1 MELAA
6 RRARAI
12 SVPDNRLSMDP
23 ACIQQLLLKL
33 ENVDR
38 RHSDYQTHPGAGRAK
53 PRHRRATGDCCSTA
67 SGETSEPLSPS
78 WDHFLDGDNED
89 LFSDN
94 DGQISLSDAV
104 VLDDGKLINLA
115 SR

>member
-12 SVPDNRLSMDP
+12 SVPDNRISIDP
-23 ACIQQLLLKL
+23 SSIQQLLLKL
-33 ENVDR
+33 DNAER
-38 RHSDYQTHPGAGRAK
+38 RHSEYQTHPGAGRGRSRSRK
-53 PRHRRATGDCCSTA
+53 TPTDCCSVT
-67 SGETSEPLSPS
+67 SGENSEPISPS
-78 WDHFLDGDNED
+78 WDHFLDGDNDE
-89 LFSDN
+89 LFDSDV
-94 DGQISLSDAV
+94 QISLSDAV